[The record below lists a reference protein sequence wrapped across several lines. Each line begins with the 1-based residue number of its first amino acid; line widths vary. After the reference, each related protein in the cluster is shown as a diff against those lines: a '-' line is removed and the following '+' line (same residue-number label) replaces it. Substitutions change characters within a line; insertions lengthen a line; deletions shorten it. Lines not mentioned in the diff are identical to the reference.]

1 MTEVVSMLKEAIYDD
16 CVPPVC
22 VAELF
27 GMDSEDDQLNSMVM
41 GVWQGAVKYHNE
53 LKLEHIKE
61 ALFENKV
68 RDLFCK
74 ATQRLAKR
82 GHPYSLRLLDK
93 LDSVVFECPVPYC
106 GIPCEDALAAEDL

>member
-1 MTEVVSMLKEAIYDD
+1 MTDVGGMLKEAIDDD
-16 CVPPVC
+16 CIPPVC

-27 GMDSEDDQLNSMVM
+27 GMDSKDDQLNSMVM
-41 GVWQGAVKYHNE
+41 GVWQGA
-53 LKLEHIKE
+53 E
-61 ALFENKV
+61 ALFKNTV

-93 LDSVVFECPVPYC
+93 LDSVVFERPVPYC
-106 GIPCEDALAAEDL
+106 GIPYEGALAAEDL